1 MQVKQPTGGWVM
13 DASAAAPAAPAR
25 PTVRPDFALASPVL
39 IRVGVGEPVSI
50 LRAGV
55 RNLLAESSDFE
66 VMDAGDLPGLVRR
79 LRRSTVD
86 IALVASELPPRGGVW
101 ATERLVSEF
110 SCRVVVWSSRPTPC
124 EAIAAIRAGACGVLD
139 KEIHPSG
146 LVRALR
152 ASARGQSPMPREVT
166 AEIIDELRR
175 VSVRASAA
183 VGGGGLSAREVEVL
197 ALVASGR
204 RNRDIASALSIS
216 ELTAKRHVQNI
227 LGKLRVR
234 SRVAAAD
241 VYRSAY
247 SWTVDAV
254 ENDRPGPVARRRDS
268 RQSGDPFALGGL
280 APDHP
285 TPE

>member
-1 MQVKQPTGGWVM
+1 MKANT
-13 DASAAAPAAPAR
+13 AAAGAPAVPAR
-25 PTVRPDFALASPVL
+25 PIARPDFALASPAL

-66 VMDAGDLPGLVRR
+66 VMDAGDLPGLVRK
-79 LRRSTVD
+79 LRRSMVD

-110 SCRVVVWSSRPTPC
+110 SCRVVVWSSRPTAC
-124 EAIAAIRAGACGVLD
+124 DAIAAIRAGACGVLD
-139 KEIHPSG
+139 KEIHPAG

-152 ASARGQSPMPREVT
+152 ASARGQSPMPREVM

-175 VSVRASAA
+175 VSARVSAA

-197 ALVASGR
+197 ALIASGR

-247 SWTVDAV
+247 SWAVDAV
-254 ENDRPGPVARRRDS
+254 ESDRPGQAGRGRDS
-268 RQSGDPFALGGL
+268 GHSGDPFALGAGL

-285 TPE
+285 ASE